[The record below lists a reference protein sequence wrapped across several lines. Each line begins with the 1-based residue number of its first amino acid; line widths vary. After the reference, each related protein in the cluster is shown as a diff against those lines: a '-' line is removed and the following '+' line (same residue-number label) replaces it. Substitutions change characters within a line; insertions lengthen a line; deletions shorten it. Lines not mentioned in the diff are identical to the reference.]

1 MGTNVYIGW
10 ALGRSI
16 SCWWFVL
23 DQHFY
28 IYLIPEKRIPKF
40 EIKASTIFCLTFH
53 YHNIFTC
60 HRSNQ
65 EKKTTKRWLF
75 SLPASQQKKK
85 TCSNKV
91 EYWAHL
97 KELVL
102 SNTMGDLKV
111 KETRLDLGKNVRK
124 QPSILQLTTTGVS
137 T

>member
-1 MGTNVYIGW
+1 MTF
-10 ALGRSI
+10 LP
-16 SCWWFVL
+16 SC
-23 DQHFY
+23 
-28 IYLIPEKRIPKF
+28 I
-40 EIKASTIFCLTFH
+40 
-53 YHNIFTC
+53 
-60 HRSNQ
+60 
-65 EKKTTKRWLF
+65 TT
-75 SLPASQQKKK
+75 KKK